1 MRYILLLFSVFL
13 FSCGNTIYIVRH
25 AEKATAEPNM
35 SSDVPLTEKGKERAE
50 ALKEVLKTKKIA
62 SVFST
67 NTIRTKT
74 TAKPAADYFGLSI
87 ETYNPKP
94 DSAFIRLLK
103 LKSGNTLVVGHSNTV
118 DDIANLLCG
127 STVVAADLKD
137 NQYDNLFV
145 VKRKGKGFV
154 FKAEK
159 YGEPSK

>member
-1 MRYILLLFSVFL
+1 MRYSLLLFSVFL
-13 FSCGNTIYIVRH
+13 LSCSNTIYIVRH

-35 SSDVPLTEKGKERAE
+35 SSDVQLTEKGKERAE

-74 TAKPAADYFGLSI
+74 TAKPVADYFGLSI

-103 LKSGNTLVVGHSNTV
+103 SKSNNTLVVGHSNTV

-127 STVVAADLKD
+127 SAVVAADLKD

-145 VKRKGKGFV
+145 VKRKGKRFV